1 MTRAHRTCS
10 AASFEADFSGWSAKT
25 VMANKLSI
33 LIQKFSV
40 LLIWKGL
47 SYAANW
53 VFICIFFPPL
63 KHMDAYIFSS
73 WLSSCSAFILGC
85 FYFNWM
91 EVNVRAKAW
100 LASNAE
106 SAQMHFIHYTSAPV
120 HPIFPPSGGVD
131 LHSDLV
137 DIWRGYGLRPPGGG
151 LWQLHEGVPQEAGV
165 PAQHP
170 HLHAGWS
177 AHAGRPAEGHDH
189 LHHRRPR
196 KGRGGQDDWPEG
208 KKAGRSPRSPAL
220 GSTPTSFGSNPFI
233 SFWDRRVFW
242 SVQGLSF
249 QHFFYGHCED
259 IASCNLVLLFFSHCN
274 MISVFAKGNKKV
286 SSVVGTWVVGT
297 QIKQG
302 VFASSP
308 HEILSL
314 RHFFIPCNV
323 TMFVLLWQVALK
335 NPLPY

>member
-1 MTRAHRTCS
+1 MQQI
-10 AASFEADFSGWSAKT
+10 G
-25 VMANKLSI
+25 
-33 LIQKFSV
+33 V
-40 LLIWKGL
+40 LF
-47 SYAANW
+47 
-53 VFICIFFPPL
+53 VFFFPPL

-73 WLSSCSAFILGC
+73 WLSSCGAFILGC

-91 EVNVRAKAW
+91 EVNVRGAKAW

-106 SAQMHFIHYTSAPV
+106 SAQMHFIHYTSAQV

-220 GSTPTSFGSNPFI
+220 GSTPTSFGSNPFETEGCYEVYK
-233 SFWDRRVFW
+233 VFH
-242 SVQGLSF
+242 SNI
-249 QHFFYGHCED
+249 FFKVTVKPLHL
-259 IASCNLVLLFFSHCN
+259 CNLVLLFFSHCN

-286 SSVVGTWVVGT
+286 FFCCGNLSCWNTNQARCLG
-297 QIKQG
+297 
-302 VFASSP
+302 FLP

-323 TMFVLLWQVALK
+323 TMFVLPWQVALK